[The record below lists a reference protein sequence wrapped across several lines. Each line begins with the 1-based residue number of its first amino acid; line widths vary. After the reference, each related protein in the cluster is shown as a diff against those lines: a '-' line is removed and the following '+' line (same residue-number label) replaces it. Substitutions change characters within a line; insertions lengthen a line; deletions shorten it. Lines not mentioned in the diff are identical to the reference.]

1 MGNIVGIIQPSFIPW
16 RGYFHI
22 IQQCDIFVFYNDVQ
36 FDKRSWRNRNIIK
49 TAKGKNW
56 ITVPVLTKGRSSQKI
71 NETKIN
77 NKFNWRKKILDSI
90 YFSYKK
96 APFFDRYYDWLAEQ
110 INKPWEY
117 ISDLDIHLT
126 HKIGDILGIKTR
138 YIKSSELEILSQYK
152 KLERVLE
159 VCKKLNATKYITGPK
174 AKDYI
179 RSDVP
184 FRELGIELIYQEY
197 NYPKYS
203 QLYGN
208 FEPNV
213 SIIDLLFNNG
223 DKSPEFIWTPEGK
236 AHSEGA

>member
-1 MGNIVGIIQPSFIPW
+1 MGNIVAINQPSFIPW

-22 IQQCDIFVFYNDVQ
+22 IQRCDIFVLYDDVQ
-36 FDKRSWRNRNIIK
+36 FDRRSWRNRNIIK
-49 TAKGKNW
+49 MAEGKSW
-56 ITVPVLTKGRSSQKI
+56 VTVPVFTKGKFSQKI
-71 NETKIN
+71 NEVKIN
-77 NKFNWRKKILDSI
+77 HELDWRKKILQSI

-110 INKPWEY
+110 VNKPWEY

-126 HKIGDILGIKTR
+126 REIGDKLGIKTK
-138 YIKSSELEILSQYK
+138 YIKSSELDIPPQHK

-159 VCKKLNATKYITGPK
+159 ICKKLDATKYITGPK
-174 AKDYI
+174 AMDYI
-179 RSDVP
+179 KSDTP
-184 FRELGIELIYQEY
+184 FRELGIELIWQKYD
-197 NYPKYS
+197 YPKYP

-223 DKSPEFIWTPEGK
+223 DKSPEFIWATREGGLK
-236 AHSEGA
+236 